1 MCVAARFIP
10 IPRPSE
16 WRVDFHDPVKIP
28 REYSVFSLLPLVRF
42 VARLVAGKYAR
53 RFRVTRFFFI
63 LFQPTGGAQRREYAT
78 DKVTGVGGGVVER
91 KSESEVKSTKTVVG
105 PIPRAITQSDSR

>member
-1 MCVAARFIP
+1 MCVCVAARFIP

-78 DKVTGVGGGVVER
+78 DKVTGVGGWVWGW
-91 KSESEVKSTKTVVG
+91 
-105 PIPRAITQSDSR
+105 